1 MVATMIEPA
10 PAAGPDRIEV
20 ALDVAVPSWRHIGEG
35 PGALET
41 LVERAV
47 RVAVAATARPP
58 EADLEISVLLSDDAQ
73 VRELNARHR
82 GRDRATNVL
91 AFPADLAAAEVATEL
106 PGLLGDVVLAFET
119 VAGEA
124 RDQGKTVADH
134 LTHLLVHGVLH
145 LRGFEHQDEA
155 AAAAMED
162 LERRLL
168 ATLGINDPY
177 AADDRL

>member
-1 MVATMIEPA
+1 MAEPA
-10 PAAGPDRIEV
+10 SAAGPGRIEV
-20 ALDVAVPSWRHIGEG
+20 ALNVAAPSWQDVGEA
-35 PGALET
+35 PGAPGSLQA
-41 LVERAV
+41 LVEGAV
-47 RVAVAATARPP
+47 RAAVAATALPH
-58 EADLEISVLLSDDAQ
+58 EADLEVSVLLSDDAQ
-73 VRELNARHR
+73 VRALNAHHR
-82 GRDRATNVL
+82 GCDRATNVL
-91 AFPADLAAAEVATEL
+91 SFPADLAAAEAARGL

-124 RDQGKTVADH
+124 HDQGKTVADH
-134 LTHLLVHGVLH
+134 LVHLVVHGVLH

-168 ATLGINDPY
+168 ADLGITDPY